1 MRSIAYLLPV
11 VALALQTPH
20 ALAQTTTTP
29 DERYLAVVANA
40 EVRTRP
46 DRATVQLG
54 VETRAETAQ
63 AAMARNNEAMAKVLE
78 ALTKLG
84 IPNDDLQTSYVN
96 LSPIYTQPQPK
107 DPLVTPPPPQLV
119 GFVATNSVAA
129 DLVVDP
135 NGESKVG
142 PAIDAGISAGAN
154 QIQGVSFRLSD
165 DQPAKLQ
172 ALRQAAGRAR
182 AKGEALAV
190 GLAVTID
197 HIDSASEVEY
207 QVIPYDRTATP
218 APAADGGGGVSTP
231 VLPGE
236 LVVRAQV
243 QVKFIIK

>member
-1 MRSIAYLLPV
+1 MRSIACLLPT
-11 VALALQTPH
+11 VALLFQASY
-20 ALAQTTTTP
+20 ALAQTTETP

-63 AAMARNNEAMAKVLE
+63 AAMARNNEAMDKVLE
-78 ALTKLG
+78 ALRKLG
-84 IPNDDLQTSYVN
+84 IPNDDLQTSYVS
-96 LSPIYTQPQPK
+96 LSPIYTQPQPT
-107 DPLVTPPPPQLV
+107 DPRMTPPPPQLV
-119 GFVATNSVAA
+119 GFQATNTVAA
-129 DLVVDP
+129 DVAVDP

-142 PAIDAGISAGAN
+142 PAIDAGVTAGAN
-154 QIQGVSFRLSD
+154 QIQGISFRLSD

-190 GLAVTID
+190 GLGVTID
-197 HIDSASEVEY
+197 RIDSASEVEY
-207 QVIPYDRTATP
+207 QVIPYDRTASP
-218 APAADGGGGVSTP
+218 APAADGGGVSTP
-231 VLPGE
+231 VLPGQ

-243 QVKFIIK
+243 QVKFIIR